1 VSELYVRNVEQAS
14 VDMTGPQAIFSK
26 SKLRRFRSYAA
37 NLNWEGRGDQAAF
50 DFVRIMIGSYVFS
63 LCSDCPTM
71 QSQSRREE

>member
-1 VSELYVRNVEQAS
+1 VRSVEQAS

-50 DFVRIMIGSYVFS
+50 DFVRI
-63 LCSDCPTM
+63 
-71 QSQSRREE
+71 